1 MKIYLLNFIKLSI
14 FRIEFDIFLV
24 IDMFSYKKNYLNNK
38 KSSLYGQGISLS
50 LSLLQIIT
58 F

>member
-38 KSSLYGQGISLS
+38 KSSLHGQGISLS

>member
-24 IDMFSYKKNYLNNK
+24 IDMFSYKKKLFK
-38 KSSLYGQGISLS
+38 Q
-50 LSLLQIIT
+50 
-58 F
+58 